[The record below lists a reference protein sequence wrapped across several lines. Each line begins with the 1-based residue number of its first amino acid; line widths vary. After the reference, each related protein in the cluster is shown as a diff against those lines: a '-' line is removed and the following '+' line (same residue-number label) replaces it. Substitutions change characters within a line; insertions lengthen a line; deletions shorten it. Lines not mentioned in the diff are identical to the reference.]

1 MSEDIGAGVKILLE
15 RGKTDP
21 DEIIEDFG
29 KWSNLRDAV
38 FDYKERNIRGT
49 WLRGLTEQEIDAL
62 YKMFTDAFRGTFDA
76 WVMKTVLN
84 TEEEDSVMAQ
94 HKFIHQA
101 AQKNL
106 ALNQPGMFQNV
117 IQPGTLHPYS
127 TTTSNT
133 TTTPSI
139 VSRLKKELGIK

>member
-38 FDYKERNIRGT
+38 FDYKERNIRGA

-62 YKMFTDAFRGTFDA
+62 HKMFTDAFRGTFDA

-106 ALNQPGMFQNV
+106 ALNNPGMFQV
-117 IQPGTLHPYS
+117 AQPGAIQPYPTI
-127 TTTSNT
+127 SNT